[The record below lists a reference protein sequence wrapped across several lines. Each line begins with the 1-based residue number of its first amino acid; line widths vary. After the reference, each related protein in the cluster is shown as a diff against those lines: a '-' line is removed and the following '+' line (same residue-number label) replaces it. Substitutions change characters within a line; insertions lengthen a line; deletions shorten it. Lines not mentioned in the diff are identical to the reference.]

1 MLKRLDLGFEPWSR
15 LLRRIRSCS
24 WNREGESPKEGRE
37 PFPSPGGYIRLNVT
51 DDSPT
56 ADPARVVESPAPGP
70 SKQALKVFAFTS
82 MWWIAAIMVI
92 LEIKQ
97 VVHDIFPFPFAL
109 TAMVQPTTA
118 LCAWLLSRLVHSK
131 RPPAPPLQSHE
142 NMYVV
147 VIGLVQGLEIGLTN
161 KALEF
166 LTVAAR
172 TMISST
178 SVLFMMCTARFWGLE
193 RLGLLRL
200 CSSALMI
207 MGGVF
212 QCHVPELP
220 GGRSSAHWLGM
231 LMQMIS
237 MILSAQRWALA
248 QFVLQRSPV
257 GSGLAQTTKLQL
269 LARTLPITGVVCLV
283 LALLFERQSFSSD
296 VSVPAI
302 LGFRVVSIACGLTG
316 MLYAE
321 LKLVS
326 LLSAVAFNV
335 LSTLHQIPIV
345 LAGVILQHNTVSISS
360 WAGFAC
366 CLIGAL
372 VYAIARYSDVHE

>member
-1 MLKRLDLGFEPWSR
+1 M
-15 LLRRIRSCS
+15 RRIRSCS

-269 LARTLPITGVVCLV
+269 LARPAPLAIWTLRYIGEDKKVLLSGEGLPGHNISGGLV
-283 LALLFERQSFSSD
+283 SGLTCLAL
-296 VSVPAI
+296 I
-302 LGFRVVSIACGLTG
+302 
-316 MLYAE
+316 
-321 LKLVS
+321 K
-326 LLSAVAFNV
+326 
-335 LSTLHQIPIV
+335 STLSQPDV
-345 LAGVILQHNTVSISS
+345 PLGVPGKLPHAADSRN
-360 WAGFAC
+360 GEP
-366 CLIGAL
+366 L
-372 VYAIARYSDVHE
+372 

>member
-15 LLRRIRSCS
+15 LMRRIRSCS

-118 LCAWLLSRLVHSK
+118 LCAWLLSRLVLRHSK

-269 LARTLPITGVVCLV
+269 LARPAPLAIWTLRYIGEDKKVLLSGEGLPGHNISGGLV
-283 LALLFERQSFSSD
+283 SGLTCLAL
-296 VSVPAI
+296 I
-302 LGFRVVSIACGLTG
+302 
-316 MLYAE
+316 
-321 LKLVS
+321 K
-326 LLSAVAFNV
+326 
-335 LSTLHQIPIV
+335 STLSQPDV
-345 LAGVILQHNTVSISS
+345 PLGVPGKLPHAADSRN
-360 WAGFAC
+360 GEP
-366 CLIGAL
+366 L
-372 VYAIARYSDVHE
+372 